1 MSFLGFI
8 MIGVAATLIGPA
20 FAPIMKEFNISL
32 AVLGFLASAWN
43 MGYLLA
49 FIGGIVSDH
58 YGETFVLSISLLVV
72 GSALG
77 FVSIVPNYQTLSGL
91 FLLAGI
97 GVAFAETSTNAVIS
111 RLYPNRT
118 GSALNVLHVFYSA
131 GAFIGPALAALLIE
145 SYGNW
150 RLPYLVTCICFAP
163 LTVFAAIRTIR
174 GERHTGAASSRAR
187 TTYSPGIRLPR
198 ILLRGHALMLAGFFY
213 LGAEWGTNAW
223 LASFLILER
232 GFSIAL
238 AGLSTGLFWALMAVG
253 RLSLGRL
260 VDKFGFKKMM
270 LCCSSFGALSILA
283 ATLVEGRYITVA
295 LWAFSGFI
303 FGPMMPTIFA
313 WTSTLFP
320 SRRGLASGAVLS
332 AASLGAVLS
341 PWIIGAL
348 ADLYGLT
355 ISAFYLVFSTLAIG
369 LSVLLLRG
377 EDQHRPTRF
386 VRPHHVGGQDRS
398 GRAEESH
405 SCFHHFSFFGRL
417 ERIVACSQG

>member
-1 MSFLGFI
+1 MTDERSRLGLLLMSFLGFM

-20 FAPIMKEFNISL
+20 FPPIMKEFNIPL
-32 AVLGFLASAWN
+32 GVLGFLASAWN

-49 FIGGIVSDH
+49 VIGGIVSDH
-58 YGETFVLSISLLVV
+58 YGETFVLSISFLVV
-72 GSALG
+72 GIALG

-97 GVAFAETSTNAVIS
+97 GAAFAETSINVVVS

-118 GSALNVLHVFYSA
+118 GSALNVVHVFYSV
-131 GAFIGPALAALLIE
+131 GAFIGPALAGLLIE
-145 SYGNW
+145 SYRNW
-150 RLPYLVTCICFAP
+150 KLPYLVTCIGFAP
-163 LTVFAAIRTIR
+163 LTAFAAIRTIR
-174 GERHTGAASSRAR
+174 GRNHTCSASSRATSTHNADTGLLR
-187 TTYSPGIRLPR
+187 V
-198 ILLRGHALMLAGFFY
+198 LLRGHALMLAGFFY

-238 AGLSTGLFWALMAVG
+238 AGLSTSLFWALMAVG

-260 VDKFGFKKMM
+260 VDRLGYRKMM
-270 LCCSSFGALSILA
+270 LCCSSVGALSILA
-283 ATLVEGRYITVA
+283 ATLVEGRYMTVA

-320 SRRGLASGAVLS
+320 SRRGFASGAVYS

-348 ADLYGLT
+348 ADLYSLT

-369 LSVLLLRG
+369 LSVLLFRG
-377 EDQHRPTRF
+377 EDRHLNP
-386 VRPHHVGGQDRS
+386 
-398 GRAEESH
+398 
-405 SCFHHFSFFGRL
+405 L
-417 ERIVACSQG
+417 

>member
-1 MSFLGFI
+1 
-8 MIGVAATLIGPA
+8 
-20 FAPIMKEFNISL
+20 
-32 AVLGFLASAWN
+32 
-43 MGYLLA
+43 
-49 FIGGIVSDH
+49 
-58 YGETFVLSISLLVV
+58 
-72 GSALG
+72 
-77 FVSIVPNYQTLSGL
+77 VSIVPNYQTLSGL

-97 GVAFAETSTNAVIS
+97 GAAFAETSINVVVS
-111 RLYPNRT
+111 RLYPNKT
-118 GSALNVLHVFYSA
+118 GSALNVVHVFYSV
-131 GAFIGPALAALLIE
+131 GAFIGPALAGLLIE

-150 RLPYLVTCICFAP
+150 KLPYLVTCIGFAP
-163 LTVFAAIRTIR
+163 LTAFAAIRIIR
-174 GERHTGAASSRAR
+174 GKRHTGVASSWGRSTHNAD
-187 TTYSPGIRLPR
+187 TGLPR
-198 ILLRGHALMLAGFFY
+198 VLLRGHALMLAGFFY

-238 AGLSTGLFWALMAVG
+238 AGLSTSLFWALMAVG

-260 VDKFGFKKMM
+260 VDRLGYKKMM
-270 LCCSSFGALSILA
+270 LCCSSVGALSILA

-320 SRRGLASGAVLS
+320 SRRGFASGAVYS

-369 LSVLLLRG
+369 LSVLLFRG
-377 EDQHRPTRF
+377 EDRHLNP
-386 VRPHHVGGQDRS
+386 
-398 GRAEESH
+398 
-405 SCFHHFSFFGRL
+405 L
-417 ERIVACSQG
+417 